1 MPAENTSGE
10 IALAAGAEDSPL
22 LNLPY
27 EIRLQIYGW
36 VHAMHPIQHAQLAP
50 WYPTPT
56 YSSYFLK
63 LVRPDAAE
71 DPGVKRPVAND
82 DDSDPQKRESRRAAA
97 DDDDEKAMLSPYRPL
112 CGLPSA
118 LLRACRQI
126 YEETRTLPFRS
137 NEFVFVNWFSSGLWA
152 ARAFTRGLQGWQRDE
167 MRYTRLEMLGRDFT
181 GPALKEWVELC
192 GCWAGGLRGLRLKIL
207 IGGGIFEPTAS
218 FASLNN
224 NAEAQAMDISKF
236 PEPRPEWIEEG
247 LRRMGKLRELEVE
260 LCVLDWD
267 DGQKIAWCESL
278 ETILNEGREGGAV
291 RVRCV
296 ERLMEDRI
304 FDKESSPRS
313 HQEQG
318 KSTFLTKSTIPFP
331 LHNNRFTDKLQVK
344 MGGHVTRGLT
354 FTKRCFECF
363 DMDHTY
369 AWPLPVRLFA
379 VFFITAFFINMHPD
393 VNAFTKRVVWMGV
406 YPFAIL
412 IGYASA
418 TIVRALLFIFIDGP
432 EMIANLITR
441 HRNRYRDLDVLDN
454 LDVENNTKLN
464 AIMGRLHATAPEE
477 WTPGGRVFD
486 KKYKPFLPA
495 EKMNF
500 AGPRQKK
507 AMTRERNLSV

>member
-1 MPAENTSGE
+1 MSKTVTEVLAMPAEEPNG
-10 IALAAGAEDSPL
+10 AAAPAAAAGDSPL

-71 DPGVKRPVAND
+71 DSGVKRPT
-82 DDSDPQKRESRRAAA
+82 AAA
-97 DDDDEKAMLSPYRPL
+97 DGVNDVDDDPRKEEARKATTADEEDKAMLSPHRPL

-118 LLRACRQI
+118 LLRTCRQI

-278 ETILNEGREGGAV
+278 ETILNEGREGG
-291 RVRCV
+291 
-296 ERLMEDRI
+296 EI
-304 FDKESSPRS
+304 PSHKEFLTRNYLSGYTKNKENLPRS
-313 HQEQG
+313 Q
-318 KSTFLTKSTIPFP
+318 K
-331 LHNNRFTDKLQVK
+331 VK
-344 MGGHVTRGLT
+344 MVGHVTRGLN
-354 FTKRCFECF
+354 FAQRCYECLE
-363 DMDHTY
+363 MDYTY

-379 VFFITAFFINMHPD
+379 VFFITALFASMHPD

-406 YPFAIL
+406 HPFAL
-412 IGYASA
+412 LVGYITAA
-418 TIVRALLFIFIDGP
+418 IVRGLLFIFIDGP
-432 EMIANLITR
+432 EMLVNLITR
-441 HRNRYRDLDVLDN
+441 HRNRDLDVLDN

-500 AGPRQKK
+500 AGPRQKN
-507 AMTRERNLSV
+507 AMTRKRNLSV

>member
-1 MPAENTSGE
+1 MACWGPSPTASYYQQLEKNGLKGKMSKTATEVLAMLAEEPNGAAAPA
-10 IALAAGAEDSPL
+10 AAAGDSPL

-71 DPGVKRPVAND
+71 DPGVKRPT
-82 DDSDPQKRESRRAAA
+82 AAA
-97 DDDDEKAMLSPYRPL
+97 DGANDVDDDPRKKEARKAATADEEDKAMLSPHRPL

-118 LLRACRQI
+118 LLRTCRQI

-152 ARAFTRGLQGWQRDE
+152 ARAFTRGLQRWQRDE

-278 ETILNEGREGGAV
+278 ETILNEGREGSEV

-296 ERLMEDRI
+296 ERLMEDR
-304 FDKESSPRS
+304 
-313 HQEQG
+313 
-318 KSTFLTKSTIPFP
+318 
-331 LHNNRFTDKLQVK
+331 
-344 MGGHVTRGLT
+344 
-354 FTKRCFECF
+354 
-363 DMDHTY
+363 
-369 AWPLPVRLFA
+369 
-379 VFFITAFFINMHPD
+379 
-393 VNAFTKRVVWMGV
+393 
-406 YPFAIL
+406 
-412 IGYASA
+412 
-418 TIVRALLFIFIDGP
+418 
-432 EMIANLITR
+432 
-441 HRNRYRDLDVLDN
+441 
-454 LDVENNTKLN
+454 
-464 AIMGRLHATAPEE
+464 
-477 WTPGGRVFD
+477 
-486 KKYKPFLPA
+486 
-495 EKMNF
+495 
-500 AGPRQKK
+500 GPR
-507 AMTRERNLSV
+507 REIVSEGEKQDGYGY

>member
-1 MPAENTSGE
+1 MPAEEPNG
-10 IALAAGAEDSPL
+10 AAAPAAATGDSPL

-71 DPGVKRPVAND
+71 DPGVKRPT
-82 DDSDPQKRESRRAAA
+82 AAA
-97 DDDDEKAMLSPYRPL
+97 DGANDVDDDPRKKEARKAATADEEDKAMLSPHRPL

-118 LLRACRQI
+118 LLRTCRQI
-126 YEETRTLPFRS
+126 YEETRTLPFRN

-152 ARAFTRGLQGWQRDE
+152 ARAFTRGLQRWQRDE

-247 LRRMGKLRELEVE
+247 LRRMGRLRELEVE

-278 ETILNEGREGGAV
+278 ETILNEGREGGEV

-296 ERLMEDRI
+296 ERLMEDRGPKREI
-304 FDKESSPRS
+304 VGEGEKQDGSWESLGA
-313 HQEQG
+313 G
-318 KSTFLTKSTIPFP
+318 KGYQKG
-331 LHNNRFTDKLQVK
+331 VK
-344 MGGHVTRGLT
+344 MVGHVTRGLT
-354 FTKRCFECF
+354 FAQRSYECLE
-363 DMDHTY
+363 MDYTY

-379 VFFITAFFINMHPD
+379 VFFITALFASMHPD

-406 YPFAIL
+406 HPFAL
-412 IGYASA
+412 LVGYITAA
-418 TIVRALLFIFIDGP
+418 IVRGLLFIFIDGP
-432 EMIANLITR
+432 EMLVNLITR
-441 HRNRYRDLDVLDN
+441 HRNRDLDVLDN

-500 AGPRQKK
+500 AGPRQKN
-507 AMTRERNLSV
+507 AMTRKRNLSV

>member
-1 MPAENTSGE
+1 MPAEEPNG
-10 IALAAGAEDSPL
+10 AAAPAAATGDSPL

-71 DPGVKRPVAND
+71 DPGVKRPT
-82 DDSDPQKRESRRAAA
+82 AAA
-97 DDDDEKAMLSPYRPL
+97 DGANDVDDDPRKKEARKAATADEEDKAMLSPHRPL

-118 LLRACRQI
+118 LLRTCRQI
-126 YEETRTLPFRS
+126 YEETRTLPFRN

-152 ARAFTRGLQGWQRDE
+152 ARAFTRGLQRWQRDE

-247 LRRMGKLRELEVE
+247 LRRMGRLRELEVE

-278 ETILNEGREGGAV
+278 ETILNEGREGGEV

-296 ERLMEDRI
+296 ERLMEDRGPKREI
-304 FDKESSPRS
+304 VGEGEKQDGYTKNKENLPRS
-313 HQEQG
+313 R
-318 KSTFLTKSTIPFP
+318 K
-331 LHNNRFTDKLQVK
+331 VK
-344 MGGHVTRGLT
+344 MVGHVTRGLT
-354 FTKRCFECF
+354 FAQHSYECLE
-363 DMDHTY
+363 MDYTY

-379 VFFITAFFINMHPD
+379 VFFITALFASMHPD

-406 YPFAIL
+406 HPFAL
-412 IGYASA
+412 LVGYITAA
-418 TIVRALLFIFIDGP
+418 IVRGLLFIFIDGP
-432 EMIANLITR
+432 EMLVNLITR
-441 HRNRYRDLDVLDN
+441 HRNRDLDVLDN

-500 AGPRQKK
+500 AGPRQKN
-507 AMTRERNLSV
+507 AMTRKRNLSV